1 MAELNEQG
9 GGHKKKGGGGVRSK
23 KMSTRIDMTPMVDL
37 AFLLV
42 TFFMLTTTFSKPQVM
57 QLALPQKPKPG
68 DPKPPELRASEALTL
83 VLGENHRVFY
93 YFGVPDSVSKVP
105 KISTTNFSDNGL
117 RPILQ
122 KFNTTVLALQQQ
134 KGWRV
139 VGPMV
144 LIKPI
149 DKAKY
154 GDVVNAL
161 DEMKIAGIERYA
173 LVPVSAPE
181 MLFVKNAVD
190 SSGSPGNKKSVF

>member
-1 MAELNEQG
+1 MAELNEQHG
-9 GGHKKKGGGGVRSK
+9 GGHKKKGGVRSK
-23 KMSTRIDMTPMVDL
+23 KMSTKIDMTPMVDL

-57 QLALPQKPKPG
+57 QLALPQKPKQG

-93 YFGVPDSVSKVP
+93 YFGVPDSSKVP

-134 KGWRV
+134 KGWHV

-149 DKAKY
+149 DRAKY

-161 DEMKIAGIERYA
+161 DEMKISGIERYA

-190 SSGSPGNKKSVF
+190 SSGSRAK